1 MIKKSPLG
9 NISLYASQNTLYLPI
24 EAFDSTLN
32 ASNSRLNF
40 DYYLLFKGEYEQNY
54 KEILKNDPI
63 LKDFRVR
70 SLSDR
75 DESIGD
81 ITDRFYVF
89 INFFNLVVFVL
100 TFFIVIVSLETF
112 FKKIKPTLGL
122 LNIF

>member
-40 DYYLLFKGEYEQNY
+40 DYYLLFKGKYEQNY

-75 DESIGD
+75 DESI
-81 ITDRFYVF
+81 
-89 INFFNLVVFVL
+89 
-100 TFFIVIVSLETF
+100 
-112 FKKIKPTLGL
+112 
-122 LNIF
+122 